1 MFDSIFGQDD
11 SFDKARE
18 SIYLNKYLYDKIK
31 DPVYTEYKP
40 ELYNYDSA
48 NYELVNE
55 NPLVKSAQMSAL
67 AKLAGLADTGL
78 SDADQEEFANAQRQA
93 NQLKKSS
100 SLATLANAQSR
111 GVGGSGLEFAMR
123 EMNAQD
129 AAERAQQSGLNVAA
143 NAAKQRA
150 LYNQAYADNL
160 AKQRQ
165 QDYQTEAQN
174 KSIINQFNQM
184 NTQNR
189 NAINQANVNARN
201 NAFMYNEGLKDKTFQ
216 NQMNRANAQAGINNQ
231 LTDVTMKE
239 NARRNAQR
247 GAMTGL
253 IGAGI
258 GAAYGGPAGAGVGY
272 SIGNGVGSLY

>member
-1 MFDSIFGQDD
+1 MFNLFGPDN
-11 SFDKARE
+11 SFNDVRATIERNRA
-18 SIYLNKYLYDKIK
+18 LFDNIK
-31 DPVYTEYKP
+31 DPTYSNLNP
-40 ELYNYDSA
+40 ELFNYDTA

-67 AKLAGLADTGL
+67 AKLAGLADSGL
-78 SDADQEEFANAQRQA
+78 SDADQASFAEAQRQG
-93 NQLKKSS
+93 NQLKK
-100 SLATLANAQSR
+100 AGTLAAISNAQSR

-123 EMNAQD
+123 EMNNQD
-129 AAERAQQSGLNVAA
+129 SADRAQKAGLETAS

-160 AKQRQ
+160 SKQRQ

-174 KSIINQFNQM
+174 KSIINQFNQY
-184 NTQNR
+184 NSQNR

-216 NQMNRANAQAGINNQ
+216 NQMNRANSMAGINNQ
-231 LTDVTMKE
+231 LADVTLKE

-247 GAMTGL
+247 GAMFGL
-253 IGAGI
+253 IGAGV
-258 GAAYGGPAGAGVGY
+258 GAAYGGPAGAGAGY
-272 SIGNGVGSLY
+272 GIGNGVGSLY